1 MQEFPSILQNL
12 RKKNETEYFI
22 KFSVFLANMTK
33 IAFVGDVHGKIDLMQ
48 DRVISTDADII
59 IQVGD
64 LGTFVSEEKMDK
76 PTRKYDGMGDLI
88 QYYTNK
94 KRFLIPTYFIKGN
107 HDDYE
112 IIEEIKQNKIH
123 NLHYLENSNVY
134 EIAGLKIGVLGGSYS
149 GKCYNLDKNDPELK
163 GRRQR
168 HFNHQAVEYI
178 LKQKNL
184 DVIVGHEG
192 PLGANIRVKFNQ
204 ECGCDKIT
212 ELIHEVQPKYYI
224 CGHYHTYAEA
234 LMRNTKI
241 ICLDEVTGKRKSI
254 FLLET

>member
-1 MQEFPSILQNL
+1 
-12 RKKNETEYFI
+12 
-22 KFSVFLANMTK
+22 MTK
-33 IAFVGDVHGKIDLMQ
+33 IVFVGDVHGKIDLMQ
-48 DRVISTDADII
+48 KKVRSAGADIAF
-59 IQVGD
+59 QVGD

-76 PTRKYDGMGDLI
+76 PTRKYDGMGDLVH
-88 QYYTNK
+88 YYAGEK
-94 KRFLIPTYFIKGN
+94 KLLIPTYFIKGN

-112 IIEEIKQNKIH
+112 VIEEIKQNKIH

-149 GKCYNLDKNDPELK
+149 WKCYNLDKNNPELK

-168 HFNHQAVEYI
+168 HFNHQDVGCI
-178 LKQKNL
+178 LKQKKL

-192 PLGANIRVKFNQ
+192 PSGANIRVKFNQ

-212 ELIHEVQPKYYI
+212 ELIRQARPKYYI

-234 LMRNTKI
+234 IIGTTKI
-241 ICLDEVTGKRKSI
+241 ICLDEITGKRKSI
-254 FLLET
+254 FLLEI